1 MMKYK
6 YHIIPP
12 AREEFRLARE
22 WYKQQQI
29 PGLSNRFAQ
38 SVKDCII
45 LILQNPF
52 VYAVRYKNIRIAH
65 TYKFPYSI
73 HFYLE
78 NDNIIITAIIFQGR
92 NPLIAQG
99 RIG

>member
-1 MMKYK
+1 MKYK

-22 WYKQQQI
+22 WYRQQQV

-38 SVKDCII
+38 SVKNCIVTI
-45 LILQNPF
+45 RQNPF
-52 VYAVRYKNIRIAH
+52 VYAARYKNVRIAH
-65 TYKFPYSI
+65 TTKFPYAV

-78 NDNIIITAIIFQGR
+78 GDLIIITAIIFQGR

-99 RIG
+99 RV

>member
-1 MMKYK
+1 MKYK

-22 WYKQQQI
+22 WYRQQQV

-38 SVKDCII
+38 SIKECII
-45 LILQNPF
+45 SIRQNPF
-52 VYAVRYKNIRIAH
+52 VCAIRYKNIRIAH
-65 TYKFPYSI
+65 PHKFPYAI
-73 HFYLE
+73 HFYLDE
-78 NDNIIITAIIFQGR
+78 DIIIIIAIIFQGR

-99 RIG
+99 RL